1 MKRAPLVVAL
11 VFVSVALAAASLQ
24 AEEPTLRPGAHALLT
39 FPSASFKEDTH
50 FSGWS
55 PSASKT
61 PLDVVVEASGPSAA
75 SVSGDPEWR
84 LSGFPCLL
92 EIEVKKVSYDGGKH
106 RTRVDVKTELKSEVR
121 LFFAGQEGDAPRLFK
136 AVTIAPSER
145 DSYLR
150 ATYAMFAKHFFA
162 DGPLASLSEEKQI
175 TLVRYAHLTAHG
187 AKIGTTKYKDQVYLV
202 VSLPALTTVFNDL
215 RMNRQQRVARVLSDS
230 LLVTLKEFA
239 SVVADVESVYGLKLE
254 LAIPH
259 RPFTQSTGTQLD
271 ACEIYAPSAE
281 IKHFAEADITSQALI
296 DKSVVIVNSNRI
308 EVRLSES

>member
-1 MKRAPLVVAL
+1 MKRAPLMVGL
-11 VFVSVALAAASLQ
+11 VFVSVAFSGARLQ
-24 AEEPTLRPGAHALLT
+24 AEEPALRPGTHALLT

-61 PLDVVVEASGPSAA
+61 SLDVVVEASGPSDV

-84 LSGFPCLL
+84 LSAFPCLL
-92 EIEVKKVSYDGGKH
+92 EIEVKKVGYDAGKH
-106 RTRVDVKTELKSEVR
+106 RTRVDVKTALTSEVR
-121 LFFAGQEGDAPRLFK
+121 LFFVGQEGDAPRLFK
-136 AVTIAPSER
+136 AVTIAPSEKEA
-145 DSYLR
+145 YLR
-150 ATYAMFAKHFFA
+150 ATYATFAKHFFA
-162 DGPLASLSEEKQI
+162 DGPLASIPEEKQV
-175 TLVRYAHLTAHG
+175 TLARYAHITAHG
-187 AKIGTTKYKDQVYLV
+187 AKMGTAKYKDQLYLV
-202 VSLPALTTVFNDL
+202 VSLPPLTTVFNDL

-230 LLVTLKEFA
+230 LLAAMKEFA

-259 RPFTQSTGTQLD
+259 RPFTQASGTQLD

-296 DKSVVIVNSNRI
+296 DKSVVIVNSNRT
-308 EVRLSES
+308 EVRLSE